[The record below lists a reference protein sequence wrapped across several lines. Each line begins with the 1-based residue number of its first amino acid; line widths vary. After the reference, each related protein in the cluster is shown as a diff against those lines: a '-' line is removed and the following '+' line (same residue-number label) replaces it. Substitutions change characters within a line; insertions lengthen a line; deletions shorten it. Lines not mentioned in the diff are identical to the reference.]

1 MHMAQNNFRSC
12 YCIKMNANLVFAFLD
27 DFLEISQPVLAGAMF
42 GEGPVSQIH
51 QYKSHLLSLCLF
63 GCDER
68 RNLTNVFTLETTLQ

>member
-42 GEGPVSQIH
+42 AKDLFPKFTSTNRTCC
-51 QYKSHLLSLCLF
+51 LCAF
-63 GCDER
+63 SDA
-68 RNLTNVFTLETTLQ
+68 TNGVI